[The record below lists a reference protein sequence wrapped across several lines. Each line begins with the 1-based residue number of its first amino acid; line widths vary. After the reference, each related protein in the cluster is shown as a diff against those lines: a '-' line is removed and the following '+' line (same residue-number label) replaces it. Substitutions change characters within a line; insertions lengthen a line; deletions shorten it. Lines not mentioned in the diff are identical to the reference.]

1 MCRSLGLFAGESL
14 RKFPVFRSG
23 IINAIFRAASLRL
36 LVRLLKKITRL
47 GEDRVQARMRSKI
60 ISDQLTDRLYQS
72 LFFSRL
78 LPGRQTVLAQGIL
91 CRPAEMPCE
100 YGHCRPWWRGVYPGG
115 QGSEINLFFIFL
127 FEKVKD
133 AENRLKMCVFA
144 GFCQCRLCRLCRGV
158 YPGKFGG
165 QGSEIN
171 LFFIFS
177 KSKRC

>member
-1 MCRSLGLFAGESL
+1 VCFVCRSLGLFAGESL

-23 IINAIFRAASLRL
+23 IINAIFRPASLRL

-100 YGHCRPWWRGVYPGG
+100 YGHCRPWWRGVYPGKFG
-115 QGSEINLFFIFL
+115 WARLGNQFIFYF

-133 AENRLKMCVFA
+133 AE
-144 GFCQCRLCRLCRGV
+144 
-158 YPGKFGG
+158 
-165 QGSEIN
+165 ID
-171 LFFIFS
+171 
-177 KSKRC
+177 